1 MLASLLLALGIALVG
16 GFLTSLVLSARPVA
30 SRALADYYAP
40 TRQTRRERIGLAI
53 ARRLPF
59 SLEAWENHLRWAQR
73 NGAYRGDSLGSIFF
87 QCLLFGGLACL
98 VVLVN
103 PAPAAFLLPVGAFA
117 YPLIRLRAKANTARK
132 RVARTLPETAALIA
146 AELAAGVAPE
156 TAIARAASLPGPLS
170 ALLEEAMQA
179 SRESGRPL
187 FSRKPISGTLIGIY
201 ARERP
206 ACPLCLRQS
215 GGFGGGERRGRG
227 IPDERDRSRTGGG
240 ASCTPDGGRREVG
253 RQTGHGRGDFLLRPL
268 RGYLIVRGNQSRL
281 DRLPGVRM
289 HLEIVSWRKFLAG
302 SSLAVFSLCLF
313 AFRPRPEIQ
322 ANIVDAVTAMPT
334 LTPAP
339 ALFYPLPLPT
349 LPHTGGGDA
358 PSAAANTQ
366 AQVENDAPFACRL
379 PLDYGRV
386 TQRYGVETDGIVH
399 KGVDY
404 GCLDDHSLVYS
415 PMAGVIA
422 HAGFLAGGLGNTI
435 IVERGGWR
443 VLLGHLAFWN
453 RVVGDTIKAGDVVG
467 ICGNSGNSSGPHVH
481 MEIQRW
487 NATWGWMTV
496 PPRNLPGA
504 EGCVWESW
512 QKWP

>member
-187 FSRKPISGTLIGIY
+187 FSRKPISGTLIEYMRASGLPALY
-201 ARERP
+201 A
-206 ACPLCLRQS
+206 
-215 GGFGGGERRGRG
+215 FGSQVDLVAAKGVA
-227 IPDERDRSRTGGG
+227 G
-240 ASCTPDGGRREVG
+240 ASLMSEIARALAAEHRARLTADVEKLDGKLVMAVAIFFFVPFVAILLYAAINPVL
-253 RQTGHGRGDFLLRPL
+253 TVFL
-268 RGYLIVRGNQSRL
+268 
-281 DRLPGVRM
+281 
-289 HLEIVSWRKFLAG
+289 E
-302 SSLAVFSLCLF
+302 
-313 AFRPRPEIQ
+313 
-322 ANIVDAVTAMPT
+322 
-334 LTPAP
+334 
-339 ALFYPLPLPT
+339 
-349 LPHTGGGDA
+349 
-358 PSAAANTQ
+358 
-366 AQVENDAPFACRL
+366 
-379 PLDYGRV
+379 
-386 TQRYGVETDGIVH
+386 
-399 KGVDY
+399 
-404 GCLDDHSLVYS
+404 
-415 PMAGVIA
+415 
-422 HAGFLAGGLGNTI
+422 
-435 IVERGGWR
+435 
-443 VLLGHLAFWN
+443 
-453 RVVGDTIKAGDVVG
+453 
-467 ICGNSGNSSGPHVH
+467 
-481 MEIQRW
+481 
-487 NATWGWMTV
+487 
-496 PPRNLPGA
+496 
-504 EGCVWESW
+504 
-512 QKWP
+512 